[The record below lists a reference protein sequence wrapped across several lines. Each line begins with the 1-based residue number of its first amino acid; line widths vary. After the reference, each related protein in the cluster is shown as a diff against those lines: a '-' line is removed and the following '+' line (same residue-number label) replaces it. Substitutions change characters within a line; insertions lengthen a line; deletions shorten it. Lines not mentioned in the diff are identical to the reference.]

1 MFSGSEATQAAAM
14 LELLYPV
21 VLAALLL
28 LISRIVKGIVAKV
41 KTPAEYSAPRTRS
54 ADDDGG
60 QRADSTSIHIGGD
73 SDRGGGGPGHG
84 DGGGGGRDRE
94 VVLAPGNLALQRQSS
109 VVDPP
114 IVSGAPGP
122 HSRLVFST

>member
-1 MFSGSEATQAAAM
+1 M

-54 ADDDGG
+54 AADDGG

-84 DGGGGGRDRE
+84 DGGGGGGRERE

-114 IVSGAPGP
+114 LVSGAPRP
-122 HSRLVFST
+122 HSRFVFST